1 MRRIATTAA
10 ALTAV
15 AVLAAGCLGDDDD
28 GADVAAVGGLESGIL
43 AADAAESLAAA
54 GAAVSPGGITVVGTG
69 TATVAPDTAT
79 WSFGVQTSADTAE
92 AALAANSAAME
103 RVVAALKG
111 AGIADDDLQTEQV
124 SVYPR
129 TSDDGSSIVGYDA
142 SNTVRATIRNLDRAG
157 AIVDEAVAA
166 GANQVYGPS
175 LTVSDTEAQYRA
187 AVEAAFADARTR
199 AEAIAD
205 LAGVTL
211 GAPVAIVEGGG
222 GGAVP
227 YYGQAA
233 MEGAAAAD
241 VAVEPGTQDVG
252 ASLTVTFAID

>member
-15 AVLAAGCLGDDDD
+15 AVLAAGCLGDDD

-103 RVVAALKG
+103 RAVAALKG

-129 TSDDGSSIVGYDA
+129 TSDDGISIVGYDA